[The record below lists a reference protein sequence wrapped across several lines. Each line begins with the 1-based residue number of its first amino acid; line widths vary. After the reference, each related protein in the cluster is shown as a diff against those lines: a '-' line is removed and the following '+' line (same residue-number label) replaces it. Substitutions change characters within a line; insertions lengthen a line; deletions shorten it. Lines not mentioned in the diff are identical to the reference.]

1 MGVSIVSAAHHDLN
15 DSSKTQRFK
24 SFDRIL
30 LDAPCTGLGVL
41 RRNPD
46 TKWDASKKNLK
57 RYGNRQVKLLESL
70 ASLLKV
76 SGVLVY
82 AVCSVEPEE
91 NEMVIKKFIKQNP
104 AFALDQDSGKLPQ
117 SFCSRI
123 ENKPLIKTYPRF
135 KEMDG
140 FFMARL
146 KRLK

>member
-1 MGVSIVSAAHHDLN
+1 M
-15 DSSKTQRFK
+15 
-24 SFDRIL
+24 

-76 SGVLVY
+76 SGVLIY

-91 NEMVIKKFIKQNP
+91 NETVIKTFLKQNQDYM
-104 AFALDQDSGKLPQ
+104 LDQDPGKLPR
-117 SFCSRI
+117 SFCARI
-123 ENKPLIKTYPRF
+123 ENKPLIKTYPDF
-135 KEMDG
+135 KKMDG

-146 KRLK
+146 KRIK